1 METPR
6 GGVHESF
13 FGESLHHGRR
23 VGEEEKT
30 KIRVVSG
37 ETNLLLHIE
46 TSVLV
51 AENNSV
57 VIPKYQQYTSLNKML
72 SNFSKVFMTYISL

>member
-1 METPR
+1 M
-6 GGVHESF
+6 GHF
-13 FGESLHHGRR
+13 FWESLHHGRR